1 MSDTDSS
8 APGLSENVRNKLN
21 NYNMMMSSNIN
32 KIIVSFKN
40 QDMMDKE
47 KTLFRLPVLIRTIL
61 FSALS
66 NDECMEIV
74 EYIRSQNN
82 YKADNLLRG
91 MKRRAIDNY
100 FNRERKLLDDGKS
113 TYPWNFKQM
122 REIYN
127 FDDSGKSYQNA
138 GVVYE
143 YDAAENR
150 VEESVAS
157 CSGMIRVVEKKMGI
171 KFTDSSMNRVG
182 DLNNIRMRG

>member
-1 MSDTDSS
+1 
-8 APGLSENVRNKLN
+8 
-21 NYNMMMSSNIN
+21 
-32 KIIVSFKN
+32 
-40 QDMMDKE
+40 
-47 KTLFRLPVLIRTIL
+47 
-61 FSALS
+61 
-66 NDECMEIV
+66 
-74 EYIRSQNN
+74 
-82 YKADNLLRG
+82 
-91 MKRRAIDNY
+91 
-100 FNRERKLLDDGKS
+100 
-113 TYPWNFKQM
+113 M

-127 FDDSGKSYQNA
+127 FDDSGMSYQNT